1 MSRRLLHSFVS
12 ADSYGL
18 LILLIL
24 GTYALAVSTRGSWS
38 ASVVLFA
45 QIGTV
50 ELALR
55 TSQTRRGMRVAAAVI
70 LVIAGIGAVVNL
82 FVEGG
87 AGLEVFVSLAGGL
100 LYLIAPFTI
109 ARHIAFRSSV
119 DRETMLGAVAA
130 YLCIGIAFALIY
142 HAIGAI
148 QASPFFGR
156 QGDGSI
162 SDDLFFSFVTLT
174 TTGYGNLVPT
184 ENPGQ
189 SLAVMEALVG
199 QLFLVTAV
207 AKIVTAWRPRGWS
220 DDAATGQP
228 SELADP

>member
-1 MSRRLLHSFVS
+1 MS

-24 GTYALAVSTRGSWS
+24 ATYALAVSTSGTWS
-38 ASVVLFA
+38 ASAVLFA

-55 TSQTRRGMRVAAAVI
+55 TSQVRRGMRVAAAVV
-70 LVIAGIGAVVNL
+70 LVIAGIGAAVNL
-82 FVEGG
+82 FVDGG
-87 AGLEVFVSLAGGL
+87 QAIDVFVSLAGGL
-100 LYLIAPFTI
+100 LYFIAPFSI
-109 ARHIAFRSSV
+109 ARHIVMRQTV

-148 QASPFFGR
+148 QASPFFGS

-174 TTGYGNLVPT
+174 TTGYGNLVPS

-189 SLAVMEALVG
+189 TLAVMEALVG

-207 AKIVTAWRPRGWS
+207 AKIVTAWHPARWS
-220 DDAATGQP
+220 NPATTEQP
-228 SELADP
+228 TETADP

>member
-1 MSRRLLHSFVS
+1 VS

-24 GTYALAVSTRGSWS
+24 GTYILAVSASGKWS
-38 ASVVLFA
+38 ASAVLFA

-55 TSQTRRGMRVAAAVI
+55 TSRTPRKTRVVALVVLVASGMGA
-70 LVIAGIGAVVNL
+70 IANL
-82 FVEGG
+82 FIDDQT
-87 AGLEVFVSLAGGL
+87 GLEVFVALAGGI
-100 LYLIAPFTI
+100 LYFIAPLSI
-109 ARHIAFRSSV
+109 ARHIVLRRSV

-142 HAIGAI
+142 QAFGSI
-148 QASPFFGR
+148 QASPFFAGH
-156 QGDGSI
+156 GDGSI

-184 ENPGQ
+184 QNPGQ

-207 AKIVTAWRPRGWS
+207 AKIVGAWRPRGWS
-220 DDAATGQP
+220 EGTAKDQP
-228 SELADP
+228 TEPAGP

>member
-1 MSRRLLHSFVS
+1 MHSFTS

-24 GTYALAVSTRGSWS
+24 GTYALAVSTSGRWS
-38 ASVVLFA
+38 ASAVLFV

-55 TSQTRRGMRVAAAVI
+55 TSQVRRGMRLSAVVI

-82 FVEGG
+82 FVEGS
-87 AGLEVFVSLAGGL
+87 AGLEVFVALAGGL
-100 LYLIAPFTI
+100 LYLLAPFSI
-109 ARHIAFRSSV
+109 ARHIAFRPSV

-142 HAIGAI
+142 QALGAI
-148 QASPFFGR
+148 QATPFFGR
-156 QGDGSI
+156 NGDGTI
-162 SDDLFFSFVTLT
+162 SEDLFFSFVTLT
-174 TTGYGNLVPT
+174 TTGYGNLVPSQ
-184 ENPGQ
+184 NPGQ
-189 SLAVMEALVG
+189 SFAVMEALVG

-207 AKIVTAWRPRGWS
+207 AKIVTAWRPRGWHE
-220 DDAATGQP
+220 DAATDQP
-228 SELADP
+228 TERTDP

>member
-1 MSRRLLHSFVS
+1 MLHAFTS

-24 GTYALAVSTRGSWS
+24 GTYALAVSTSGTWS
-38 ASVVLFA
+38 ASAVLFA

-55 TSQTRRGMRVAAAVI
+55 TSKVRRGMRVTAAVI

-82 FVEGG
+82 FIEGG
-87 AGLEVFVSLAGGL
+87 EALDVFVSLAGGL
-100 LYLIAPFTI
+100 LYFIAPFSI
-109 ARHIAFRSSV
+109 ARHIVMRQTV

-148 QASPFFGR
+148 QASPFFGQ
-156 QGDGSI
+156 QGDGAI

-184 ENPGQ
+184 QNPGQ
-189 SLAVMEALVG
+189 SLAVLEALIG

-207 AKIVTAWRPRGWS
+207 AKIVTAWHPRGWS
-220 DDAATGQP
+220 NDADT
-228 SELADP
+228 SEGPGSAES

>member
-1 MSRRLLHSFVS
+1 MS

-24 GTYALAVSTRGSWS
+24 GTYALAVSTTGSWTAS
-38 ASVVLFA
+38 AVLFA

-55 TSQTRRGMRVAAAVI
+55 TSRTRRSTRLAAAVV
-70 LVIAGIGAVVNL
+70 LVVAGVGAIVNL
-82 FVEGG
+82 FVDGNQV
-87 AGLEVFVSLAGGL
+87 ADVFVSLAGGL
-100 LYLIAPFTI
+100 LYFIAPFSI
-109 ARHIAFRSSV
+109 ARHIAMRPVV
-119 DRETMLGAVAA
+119 DRETMLGAIAA
-130 YLCIGIAFALIY
+130 YLCIGIAFALIFQ
-142 HAIGAI
+142 AFGAI
-148 QASPFFGR
+148 QASPFFAGH
-156 QGDGSI
+156 GDGTI

-207 AKIVTAWRPRGWS
+207 AKIVGAWRPRGW
-220 DDAATGQP
+220 DDATTGQP
-228 SELADP
+228 SGPAGP

>member
-1 MSRRLLHSFVS
+1 MS

-24 GTYALAVSTRGSWS
+24 GTYALAVSTSGSWS
-38 ASVVLFA
+38 ASAVLFA

-55 TSQTRRGMRVAAAVI
+55 TSKVRRGMRLAAAV
-70 LVIAGIGAVVNL
+70 LLALAGIGAVVKL
-82 FVEGG
+82 FVEGN
-87 AGLEVFVSLAGGL
+87 AGLEVFVALAGGV
-100 LYLIAPFTI
+100 LYFIAPFSI
-109 ARHIAFRSSV
+109 ARHIAFRPTV

-142 HAIGAI
+142 QAFGAI
-148 QASPFFGR
+148 QASPFFGP
-156 QGDGSI
+156 QGDGTI

-174 TTGYGNLVPT
+174 TTGYGNLVPSQ
-184 ENPGQ
+184 NPGQ

-220 DDAATGQP
+220 ERPATPQG
-228 SELADP
+228 SEPAES

>member
-1 MSRRLLHSFVS
+1 MS

-24 GTYALAVSTRGSWS
+24 GTYALAVSTRGTWS
-38 ASVVLFA
+38 ASAVLFA

-55 TSQTRRGMRVAAAVI
+55 TSQTRRGMRLAAVVV
-70 LVIAGIGAVVNL
+70 LVLAGIGAVANV
-82 FVEGG
+82 FVGG
-87 AGLEVFVSLAGGL
+87 GEALEVFVSLAGGL
-100 LYLIAPFTI
+100 LYFIAPFSI
-109 ARHIAFRSSV
+109 ARHIAMRSTV

-142 HAIGAI
+142 HAIGAL
-148 QASPFFGR
+148 QASPFFGQ

-174 TTGYGNLVPT
+174 TTGYGNLVPSQ
-184 ENPGQ
+184 NPGQ
-189 SLAVMEALVG
+189 SLAVMEAVVG
-199 QLFLVTAV
+199 TAV
-207 AKIVTAWRPRGWS
+207 PGDGRREDRDRVAPARVEQQRVDGSADR
-220 DDAATGQP
+220 TG
-228 SELADP
+228 

>member
-1 MSRRLLHSFVS
+1 VLHAFVS

-24 GTYALAVSTRGSWS
+24 GTYALAVSTTGTWS
-38 ASVVLFA
+38 ASAVLFA

-50 ELALR
+50 ELAFR
-55 TSQTRRGMRVAAAVI
+55 TSKTRRGMRVAGVVI
-70 LVIAGIGAVVNL
+70 LVVAGIGAAVNV
-82 FVEGG
+82 FVEGKD
-87 AGLEVFVSLAGGL
+87 GLEVFVSLAGGL
-100 LYLIAPFTI
+100 LYLIAPFSI
-109 ARHIAFRSSV
+109 ARHIAFRPTV

-130 YLCIGIAFALIY
+130 YLCLGIAFALIY

-148 QASPFFGR
+148 QASPFFGG

-174 TTGYGNLVPT
+174 TTGYGNLVPL

-207 AKIVTAWRPRGWS
+207 AKIVTAWRPRGWG
-220 DDAATGQP
+220 DNEPARGPRDQTDA
-228 SELADP
+228 

>member
-1 MSRRLLHSFVS
+1 MS

-24 GTYALAVSTRGSWS
+24 ATYALAVSTSGTWS
-38 ASVVLFA
+38 ASAILFA

-55 TSQTRRGMRVAAAVI
+55 TSQVRRGMRLTAAAV

-82 FVEGG
+82 FVDGG
-87 AGLEVFVSLAGGL
+87 EALDVFVSLAGGF
-100 LYLIAPFTI
+100 LYFIAPFSI
-109 ARHIAFRSSV
+109 ARHIVMKESV

-148 QASPFFGR
+148 QASPFFGS

-174 TTGYGNLVPT
+174 TTGYGNLVPSQ
-184 ENPGQ
+184 NPGQ
-189 SLAVMEALVG
+189 SLAVMEAVVG

-207 AKIVTAWRPRGWS
+207 AKIVTAWHPRRWS
-220 DDAATGQP
+220 SDPAAERSAEP
-228 SELADP
+228 ADS